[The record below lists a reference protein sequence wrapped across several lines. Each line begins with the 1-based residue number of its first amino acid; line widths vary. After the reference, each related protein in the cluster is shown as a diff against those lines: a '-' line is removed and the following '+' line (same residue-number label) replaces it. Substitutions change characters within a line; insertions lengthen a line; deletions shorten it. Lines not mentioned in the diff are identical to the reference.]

1 MSSEVCVY
9 TAVSSTQRTQ
19 FERMASEVDEG
30 VPGEAESLAAVS
42 GLSPEAFDYVT
53 ALSAQEFQVFVAKC
67 VELRQHQQQPAASAG
82 WELLRDQRQDLATQE
97 RVLLA
102 LKGVPFFSALDDA
115 VVADMVANLES
126 RTFADAQSIVEK
138 GDVADG
144 LYIVLDGSAAVFVDG
159 ATVHTYGA
167 GESFGEQAMIDAA
180 VDPAATTVRNAT
192 IRSSGGQCLAVRLG
206 VDQFRRLDKGAVK
219 IGRAMSKMAVKAREA
234 EQAARRD
241 AAAKLA
247 GLAAA
252 PWQPLIKI
260 LEHSETVR
268 HPDHALS
275 APPSPAARVGEAS
288 SPCCAA
294 TGWDDWVPACGVA
307 LVVLRLAWQAGHLK
321 GKNAAWAEVVRSLQ
335 VRHRPSRPASSPPAV
350 VLPEIPLRNACFC
363 YAF

>member
-1 MSSEVCVY
+1 
-9 TAVSSTQRTQ
+9 
-19 FERMASEVDEG
+19 MAEVDEG

-42 GLSPEAFDYVT
+42 GLSPEAFDYVA

-67 VELRQHQQQPAASAG
+67 VELRQQQPVASAG
-82 WELLRDQRQDLATQE
+82 WELLRDQRQDPATQE

-102 LKGVPFFSALDDA
+102 LKAVPFFSALDDA

-144 LYIVLDGSAAVFVDG
+144 LYIVLDGSAAVLVDG

-192 IRSSGGQCLAVRLG
+192 IRSSGGQCLALRLG

-268 HPDHALS
+268 HPD
-275 APPSPAARVGEAS
+275 PS
-288 SPCCAA
+288 
-294 TGWDDWVPACGVA
+294 
-307 LVVLRLAWQAGHLK
+307 L
-321 GKNAAWAEVVRSLQ
+321 
-335 VRHRPSRPASSPPAV
+335 RPAGPCRPGG
-350 VLPEIPLRNACFC
+350 
-363 YAF
+363 